1 MFKLHRIAGTVID
14 KDKNKSTVTLLTTT
28 GVVTVKVWKN
38 QFAKW
43 DKQISKIGDDGKKH
57 VVEKSW
63 FKRGNKLVLTGI
75 RRGDN
80 FVPKKYKSTTY
91 PLFTKI
97 NKIENG
103 FITESQTDR
112 VEVE

>member
-1 MFKLHRIAGTVID
+1 MYGKFNQKISVVDNKTKAKTV
-14 KDKNKSTVTLLTTT
+14 L
-28 GVVTVKVWKN
+28 
-38 QFAKW
+38 
-43 DKQISKIGDDGKKH
+43 DD
-57 VVEKSW
+57 SW

-91 PLFTKI
+91 SLFTKI

-103 FITESQTDR
+103 FITDSQTDR
-112 VEVE
+112 VEVEE

>member
-1 MFKLHRIAGTVID
+1 M
-14 KDKNKSTVTLLTTT
+14 
-28 GVVTVKVWKN
+28 
-38 QFAKW
+38 
-43 DKQISKIGDDGKKH
+43 
-57 VVEKSW
+57 
-63 FKRGNKLVLTGI
+63 LTGI

-112 VEVE
+112 VEVEE